1 MPAAFPNLPLDNARP
16 DAARFIDAV
25 MGRRRVDRPPLVE
38 YLVDEAVRKPVVT
51 GLLGRAWVDPAPGDG
66 PGLEAYLDN
75 FIAFWRALAYDF
87 VRYEESLPF
96 VETERI
102 GPDASQ
108 RTGERHWRD
117 MRTGAIASWADFERY
132 PWPSVTA
139 GSLANYEYLATH
151 LPEGMGL
158 MACHAGGMCEH
169 LSAIFSYEGLCYALH
184 DQPGLV
190 AAAADRLGRV
200 MLEFYRQL
208 VTLPNLIAVFPG
220 DDMGFRSATLLPPD
234 ALRRLIL
241 PWHKAFAGLAH
252 DHGLPY
258 FLHSCGNLTAIM
270 DDLIDGV
277 GIDAKHSFEN
287 AIVPVA
293 GFQAL
298 YGDRV
303 GVLGG
308 VDIDILA
315 RSSPDDVRR
324 EVRRII
330 DICGPRGR
338 FAIGS
343 GNSIPSYIPVEN
355 YLAMVDE
362 ALRGTGEVR

>member
-1 MPAAFPNLPLDNARP
+1 MTR
-16 DAARFIDAV
+16 
-25 MGRRRVDRPPLVE
+25 
-38 YLVDEAVRKPVVT
+38 
-51 GLLGRAWVDPAPGDG
+51 
-66 PGLEAYLDN
+66 
-75 FIAFWRALAYDF
+75 
-87 VRYEESLPF
+87 
-96 VETERI
+96 
-102 GPDASQ
+102 
-108 RTGERHWRD
+108 
-117 MRTGAIASWADFERY
+117 GAIASWADLDRY

-158 MACHAGGMCEH
+158 MACHAGGMFEH
-169 LSAIFSYEGLCYALH
+169 LSAIFSYERLCYALH
-184 DQPGLV
+184 DEPGLV
-190 AAAADRLGRV
+190 AAAADRLGNI

-208 VTLPNLIAVFPG
+208 VTLPNLVAVFPG

-234 ALRRLIL
+234 ALRGLIL
-241 PWHKAFAGLAH
+241 PWHKKFAGLAH

-258 FLHSCGNLTAIM
+258 FLHSCGNLTAIL

-287 AIVPVA
+287 AILPVTE
-293 GFQAL
+293 FQAR

-308 VDIDILA
+308 VDIDLLA

-330 DICGPRGR
+330 AVCGPRGR

-343 GNSIPSYIPVEN
+343 GNSIPSYIPVES

-362 ALRGTGEVR
+362 ALGTTKEYR